1 MGTINVEN
9 IKGEDGG
16 SVKSLDVQKIDT
28 PGDLTID
35 VDGGT
40 ISIQDGG
47 TEVGKIDTVVGDGDL
62 IIESVIS
69 NGDVKIKGNDG
80 GSVFVPINVDM
91 SNNCVCFGDDLN
103 VPANNAVVGTAIF
116 CRDNGHTQV
125 TTQDAMAAAFG
136 RNVDGTVIGIYGN
149 GVSEGLISV
158 SGNTVSYGA
167 FTGTHPSRFSDNS
180 KPTILRGTILETI
193 DEMMDWYLLEF
204 EQGKDKNGNTLPT
217 TKVPYLKPDDKNVGD
232 TVEYNYVHPR
242 TKKSEGI
249 YTAKITLKGDEKHV
263 KCKVSDTADS
273 TRVYG
278 VFVCYDEE
286 ADASADGVNDIFTA
300 AVGTFPVRIH
310 KDETL
315 VAGDLIVSNG
325 DGTAKKQSDD
335 IVRTKTIGKILANVK
350 VETYSDGSYTL
361 PCALYCG

>member
-1 MGTINVEN
+1 MGTINVDN
-9 IKGEDGG
+9 IKGADGG
-16 SVKSLDVQKIDT
+16 AVTSLDVEKIDT

-47 TEVGKIDTVVGDGDL
+47 TEVGKIDTVVADGDL

-80 GSVFVPINVDM
+80 GSTIVPVNVDM
-91 SNNCVCFGDDLN
+91 SGNVVCFGNDLDR
-103 VPANNAVVGTAIF
+103 PASTAVVGIAAF
-116 CRDNGHTQV
+116 CENGHFQV
-125 TTQDAMAAAFG
+125 TTQDSVAVAFG
-136 RNVDGTVIGIYGN
+136 RNVDGSILVFYGN
-149 GVSEGLISV
+149 GTSEGAVSL

-180 KPTILRGTILETI
+180 KPTMLRGTVLETI
-193 DEMMDWYLLEF
+193 DEKMDWYLLEF
-204 EQGKDKNGNTLPT
+204 EQGKDKSGNTIPT
-217 TKVPYLKPDDKNVGD
+217 TKIPYLKPDDKNVGD

-249 YTAKITLKGDEKHV
+249 YTAKVTLKGDEKHV

-278 VFVCYDEE
+278 VFMCYDEE
-286 ADASADGVNDIFTA
+286 SETTADGVNDIYTA